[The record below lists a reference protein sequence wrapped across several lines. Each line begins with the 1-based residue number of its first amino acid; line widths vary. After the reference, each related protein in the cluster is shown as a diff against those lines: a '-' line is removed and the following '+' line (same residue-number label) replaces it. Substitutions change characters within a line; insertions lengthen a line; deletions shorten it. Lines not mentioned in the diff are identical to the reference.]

1 MCGDVIGQE
10 CQRLPAP
17 NLPSNA
23 SIGLDNR
30 YFFLFFYLSSYFSF
44 HLYFIYF
51 LLLPL
56 SSHLLLMSILVFL
69 SLSANTYGVQ
79 HLLSST
85 LTAIHA
91 VKDRGILQCHKTIF
105 VNTAGNT
112 SRNMNVSPQCLQA
125 SRVVSLCVARI
136 RNTQLTIL
144 LHSEIQLLCRAVVLK
159 RLFEL

>member
-69 SLSANTYGVQ
+69 RLSANTYGVQ

-91 VKDRGILQCHKTIF
+91 VKDRYSSVPQDNICQYSRQHFEKYECFTAVSSGITCCFSVCSEDSEH
-105 VNTAGNT
+105 TANHST
-112 SRNMNVSPQCLQA
+112 SQ
-125 SRVVSLCVARI
+125 
-136 RNTQLTIL
+136 
-144 LHSEIQLLCRAVVLK
+144 
-159 RLFEL
+159 